1 MASERELKAVER
13 INLRNTINQWN
24 ANRLDL
30 FELSEPNED
39 LEFHGVMRF
48 YFQDAD
54 QKVVTKCIRV
64 SSTAT
69 VNDVVG
75 TLIEK
80 FRPDIRMLSV
90 PDYALYEIHENGEE
104 RKLGPDERPLLVQL
118 NWHQDDREGRFLF
131 RRMDHK
137 SRLPTLKVESLRFGR
152 KLSRREH
159 KKKKNKEPAQ
169 TEEKDGIA
177 EKLYT
182 ELPETS
188 FTRSISNPEAVM
200 RRRRQQKLERKLQQ
214 FRQEGSPEAGGTLRI
229 FGESLNRDVPYK
241 TLLLSTTDTAAH
253 VVREI
258 LVKYGLEQEEPQH
271 YCLVQVLVPPPPGG
285 LPSPQDPP
293 TGGLKEFIL
302 DDDDCPLAIERQH
315 NRMKGTLS
323 FHIRR
328 RPADYQPRKRKKK
341 APSGGGT
348 VLPEEGLPFLQ
359 EVPQGG
365 GPPGPCHPIPLHMTE
380 VGSAPS
386 GSQGLQLQ
394 GPGVLPRHCVIAHTE
409 GVVTVTPSQPEAETY
424 VDGARVFDTTLL
436 QHGATVRFG
445 RSHLFRFWQAPP
457 PRAAALPPASPAAVG
472 DNHRP
477 PHEEDHRLRAPEP
490 EPTSMVAVPDH
501 MGPVGAGDHRDQRRG
516 DPILPAVLELWE
528 EHESLFLDAVINQL
542 DWLSVQ
548 FKLVPAYTLYMACR
562 YRASTHFRPET
573 SPTERAQR
581 LTALATNIGARVRV
595 AVEQQQRDSGPLA
608 FWLANASELLHFLRQ
623 DRHLSAY
630 TLDAQDLLT
639 EALQLAFRQLVAAQR
654 RELAQALPRAFLSPD
669 TATDAPIGEALG
681 VLASSMSLL
690 RRCRVNAALTI
701 QLFSWLFHHVN
712 AWLLNSLLL
721 HGRPPLCRPTGAL
734 LKRRLAHLVA
744 WAEQQGLELAADCHL
759 ARLIQAAHLLAAP
772 KAHPQHD
779 LPLLADACFKLN
791 SVQVRHLLERFQPLG
806 PGDQV
811 GPGLIE
817 ALVREAHK
825 GEDAR
830 LTQEGRPLQLA
841 EEPQLALPF
850 LLPEDGYSCETVR
863 GVPPGLQEFLQ
874 PLCLAGLCRLTLQP
888 TSLGHWTIYMCDQD
902 VLGPRILTLTLK
914 KSPSGMGLSI
924 VAARGSNQDRLG
936 IYVKSVVR
944 GGAADLDGRLQAGD
958 QLLRVDG
965 HSLVGVSQEKAAE
978 LMTRTGPL
986 VQLEVAKQGAIHHGL
1001 ASLLCQPS
1009 PLLLQR
1015 GSSRLSERDIPG
1027 RLAHEEPPPRI
1038 QGSKSVPALNCGS
1051 AAMDGGSSQHLAPG
1065 SSMTMPPRGYPPGP
1079 SYSPRQAA
1087 MEERQYQNIGL
1098 YQQQH
1103 QQQQQLPQQPHPPIA
1118 RPSHGSQPLPW
1129 SPPTSS
1135 SSGNAPLRPEVGA
1148 RPLSTLVSPREQE
1161 QYVSS
1166 LGSLAMGHH
1175 SGPPGGGEKVL
1186 GAPLASDPPPHWSP
1200 HPPPPDLRAQRDLLR
1215 QEAKME
1221 EMKEEVRRR
1230 EERDLH
1236 QPLITKPPMK
1246 QHPQQGV
1253 RSPPP
1258 PETSNGHHPNNRIPR
1273 DAIQVASPSPWEREE
1288 KEMRRLQRLEE
1299 MRQMRD
1305 EELQE
1310 LESLPNRTSRQEE
1323 RLKALRLERE
1333 FERRAQEL
1341 AGDEDEEEQDL
1352 TTEVQHLKERP
1363 SQHPWEPIHVVTPR
1377 HLEEQEDRLRQLRL
1391 EESGKQQ
1398 ELAAQRMAEEQL
1410 LREAQRR
1417 QQQQQQQQQQYQNQQ
1432 QQHHHQLQQQQQQ
1445 QLQQQ
1450 QLQQQQQQLQ
1460 QQLQQQQQRQQ
1471 QEEHQPHDD
1480 QPPPLP
1486 ACPPPPPDRRPPPSK
1501 KVSFTE
1507 APPVEVCPQ
1516 DDEEEDSGYTLQDI
1530 DAVLNAPPGGYLV
1543 ASTPGVIGAQEVYRD
1558 PRQRIE
1564 RQRALQQPS
1573 KPPGPEKLTFRE
1585 KMRMFARETGEEHT
1599 PRDKMKISRAQ
1610 REIETSLNGVPA
1622 PNR

>member
-1 MASERELKAVER
+1 MTKEIGTTLS
-13 INLRNTINQWN
+13 
-24 ANRLDL
+24 L
-30 FELSEPNED
+30 F
-39 LEFHGVMRF
+39 
-48 YFQDAD
+48 
-54 QKVVTKCIRV
+54 
-64 SSTAT
+64 
-69 VNDVVG
+69 VG
-75 TLIEK
+75 E
-80 FRPDIRMLSV
+80 V
-90 PDYALYEIHENGEE
+90 
-104 RKLGPDERPLLVQL
+104 
-118 NWHQDDREGRFLF
+118 
-131 RRMDHK
+131 
-137 SRLPTLKVESLRFGR
+137 
-152 KLSRREH
+152 
-159 KKKKNKEPAQ
+159 
-169 TEEKDGIA
+169 
-177 EKLYT
+177 
-182 ELPETS
+182 
-188 FTRSISNPEAVM
+188 
-200 RRRRQQKLERKLQQ
+200 
-214 FRQEGSPEAGGTLRI
+214 GGTLRI

-258 LVKYGLEQEEPQH
+258 LAKYGLEQEEPQH

-348 VLPEEGLPFLQ
+348 VPPEEGLPFLQ

-380 VGSAPS
+380 IGSAPS

-394 GPGVLPRHCVIAHTE
+394 GPGILPRHCVIAHTE

-457 PRAAALPPASPAAVG
+457 SRSAAPPPASPATMG

-490 EPTSMVAVPDH
+490 DPNNMVAMPDH
-501 MGPVGAGDHRDQRRG
+501 MGPMAPGDHRDQRRG

-581 LTALATNIGARVRV
+581 LTALATNIGVRVRS
-595 AVEQQQRDSGPLA
+595 AVEQQQRDAGPLA

-811 GPGLIE
+811 GPGLID
-817 ALVREAHK
+817 ALVREARK

-830 LTQEGRPLQLA
+830 LAEEGRPLQLAEEPQLALPFLLPEDGYSCETVRGVPPGLQVRHLLERFQPLGPGDQVGPGLIDALVREARKGEDARLAEEGRPLQLA

-902 VLGPRILTLTLK
+902 VLGPRIVTLALK

-965 HSLVGVSQEKAAE
+965 HSLVGVSQEKWLSSYGWWKQPAFGTWKFHDNAI
-978 LMTRTGPL
+978 TRL
-986 VQLEVAKQGAIHHGL
+986 
-1001 ASLLCQPS
+1001 
-1009 PLLLQR
+1009 
-1015 GSSRLSERDIPG
+1015 
-1027 RLAHEEPPPRI
+1027 PPRTFLFGCLTSLSL
-1038 QGSKSVPALNCGS
+1038 Q
-1051 AAMDGGSSQHLAPG
+1051 
-1065 SSMTMPPRGYPPGP
+1065 
-1079 SYSPRQAA
+1079 PRQAA

-1103 QQQQQLPQQPHPPIA
+1103 QQQQQVPQQPQQQPVT

-1129 SPPTSS
+1129 SPPVSS
-1135 SSGNAPLRPEVGA
+1135 SSGNAPPRPEVGT

-1161 QYVSS
+1161 QYVSG
-1166 LGSLAMGHH
+1166 LGSLAVGHH
-1175 SGPPGGGEKVL
+1175 P
-1186 GAPLASDPPPHWSP
+1186 AASDPPAHWSP

-1246 QHPQQGV
+1246 QHPQQSV

-1258 PETSNGHHPNNRIPR
+1258 PETSNGHHPNNRQGLI
-1273 DAIQVASPSPWEREE
+1273 EE
-1288 KEMRRLQRLEE
+1288 CNQANHYLRKTGVRLSLRAFFH
-1299 MRQMRD
+1299 
-1305 EELQE
+1305 EL
-1310 LESLPNRTSRQEE
+1310 LLRYIIRTSR
-1323 RLKALRLERE
+1323 L
-1333 FERRAQEL
+1333 
-1341 AGDEDEEEQDL
+1341 
-1352 TTEVQHLKERP
+1352 
-1363 SQHPWEPIHVVTPR
+1363 
-1377 HLEEQEDRLRQLRL
+1377 
-1391 EESGKQQ
+1391 
-1398 ELAAQRMAEEQL
+1398 
-1410 LREAQRR
+1410 
-1417 QQQQQQQQQQYQNQQ
+1417 
-1432 QQHHHQLQQQQQQ
+1432 
-1445 QLQQQ
+1445 
-1450 QLQQQQQQLQ
+1450 
-1460 QQLQQQQQRQQ
+1460 
-1471 QEEHQPHDD
+1471 
-1480 QPPPLP
+1480 
-1486 ACPPPPPDRRPPPSK
+1486 
-1501 KVSFTE
+1501 
-1507 APPVEVCPQ
+1507 
-1516 DDEEEDSGYTLQDI
+1516 
-1530 DAVLNAPPGGYLV
+1530 
-1543 ASTPGVIGAQEVYRD
+1543 
-1558 PRQRIE
+1558 
-1564 RQRALQQPS
+1564 
-1573 KPPGPEKLTFRE
+1573 
-1585 KMRMFARETGEEHT
+1585 
-1599 PRDKMKISRAQ
+1599 
-1610 REIETSLNGVPA
+1610 
-1622 PNR
+1622 